1 MGKLTY
7 TTLGVIL
14 PVLISSASA
23 QGNKTVETPVSIST
37 PSRSLGENDL
47 AVYVES
53 QAASFLIQK
62 QVTDPFGFVQDPA
75 KAQKTESTDSVAVVQ
90 RTPLSEIV
98 RLISITAIMPR
109 SQSFLMDSRSIKQ
122 GDILPLSYKGSKIK
136 AQVTEVSAQKVS
148 FKNTDTGETAS
159 RKIDFMPQGMTSG
172 GNLQKPDGLNSP
184 ENVSIELVAPEE
196 DGKNKP

>member
-23 QGNKTVETPVSIST
+23 QGNKAVDAPVSIAT
-37 PSRSLGENDL
+37 PSRSLSENDM
-47 AVYVES
+47 AAYVES
-53 QAASFLIQK
+53 QVASFLILK
-62 QVTDPFGFVQDPA
+62 QVTDPFGLVQDPA
-75 KAQKTESTDSVAVVQ
+75 KAEKAESTGSIAVTQ

-98 RLISITAIMPR
+98 RLISITAIMPS
-109 SQSFLMDSRSIKQ
+109 SQSFLMNSRSVKQ

-136 AQVTEVSAQKVS
+136 AQVTEVSLQQVS

-172 GNLQKPDGLNSP
+172 GNLQRPSGLNSP